1 MRLPELVRGLGRD
14 RLQDAAPLVEY
25 RVCTEDRKLKLRRKQ
40 DGESGFRRMEKR
52 SCRFLHL
59 MTSMIGIQLSLEKS
73 EKASFKSSKP
83 AAKVGRRVFPEI
95 LAEHFL
101 T

>member
-40 DGESGFRRMEKR
+40 DGESGFRTV
-52 SCRFLHL
+52 FLL
-59 MTSMIGIQLSLEKS
+59 PVVWYL
-73 EKASFKSSKP
+73 P
-83 AAKVGRRVFPEI
+83 
-95 LAEHFL
+95 
-101 T
+101 